1 MSKFEDSKFIE
12 PKVNLGLSIYKQLN
26 NYLFD
31 EDYKNLKEYLKNDV
45 APISFDRL
53 EKARFYH
60 KYGKDFRI
68 INKEIVYEPLNLIV
82 ANPDNK
88 EEILKELY
96 DDFTVGVGVGL
107 ESFYK
112 KVRMKYLN
120 ITRDETKEFLKN
132 QS

>member
-60 KYGKDFRI
+60 KYGNDLKI
-68 INKEIVYEPLNLIV
+68 INKEIVYEPLNLILQEYRSHQKLQ
-82 ANPDNK
+82 PY
-88 EEILKELY
+88 LLH
-96 DDFTVGVGVGL
+96 
-107 ESFYK
+107 
-112 KVRMKYLN
+112 KVVSKYLQ
-120 ITRDETKEFLKN
+120 E
-132 QS
+132 

>member
-26 NYLFD
+26 NYFFD

-60 KYGKDFRI
+60 KYGKDFKI

-88 EEILKELY
+88 EEILK
-96 DDFTVGVGVGL
+96 
-107 ESFYK
+107 
-112 KVRMKYLN
+112 
-120 ITRDETKEFLKN
+120 
-132 QS
+132 